1 MHTTTF
7 DYTLITRTSP
17 DRAWAVVGD
26 PAGIASW
33 VPGVEGVD
41 IDGSTRICRF
51 ADGRVQR
58 EEFSIATDTTREFDY
73 SVDVVGSPM
82 VTNGGSMTVAERA
95 EGGTTVR
102 WSAEIEFVDDQ
113 AAAMVVPM
121 LRDGFGAAFENLART
136 INR

>member
-41 IDGSTRICRF
+41 VDGFTRICRF

-58 EEFSIATDTTREFDY
+58 EEFSIATDTAREFDY
-73 SVDVVGSPM
+73 SVDVAGSPM
-82 VTNGGSMTVAERA
+82 ATNGGSMTVAEGP
-95 EGGTTVR
+95 EGGSTVR

-113 AAAMVVPM
+113 AAAMMVPM

-136 INR
+136 IDR

>member
-7 DYTLITRTSP
+7 DYTLITPTSP

-26 PAGIASW
+26 PAGIVSW

-41 IDGSTRICRF
+41 VDGFTRVCRF

-58 EEFSIATDTTREFDY
+58 EEFSIATGTAREFGY
-73 SVDVVGSPM
+73 SVEVAGSPM
-82 VTNGGSMTVAERA
+82 ATNGGSLRVAERP
-95 EGGTTVR
+95 EGGATVR

-113 AAAMVVPM
+113 AAAMMVPM

-136 INR
+136 IDR

>member
-26 PAGIASW
+26 PSGIASW
-33 VPGVEGVD
+33 VPGVEGVE
-41 IDGSTRICRF
+41 IDGFTRICRF

-58 EEFSIATDTTREFDY
+58 EEFSIATDTAREFDY
-73 SVDVVGSPM
+73 SVDVAESPM
-82 VTNGGSMTVAERA
+82 ATNGGSMTVAERP

-113 AAAMVVPM
+113 TAAMMVPL

-136 INR
+136 IDR